1 MEFFIAMAPGARGG
15 HLRVPAS
22 DDDEDVVAGLLHGP
36 IAALCLARKAFV
48 TPEYL
53 LLMAGSRLPAHGKA
67 DDHASTK
74 PTLHASPKDHRA
86 WTSATALLLLVPPLA
101 MQVTDQVNWG
111 VFDFATAALLIGCVA
126 LAWELS
132 LRMTC
137 NRVRRRTIALALAAS
152 FLLLWI
158 ELAVGIIGN

>member
-1 MEFFIAMAPGARGG
+1 
-15 HLRVPAS
+15 
-22 DDDEDVVAGLLHGP
+22 
-36 IAALCLARKAFV
+36 
-48 TPEYL
+48 
-53 LLMAGSRLPAHGKA
+53 
-67 DDHASTK
+67 
-74 PTLHASPKDHRA
+74 
-86 WTSATALLLLVPPLA
+86 